1 MRHVKILK
9 PPIGGQTRWG
19 GHHQQVLWH
28 TMREVAVSEYYSE
41 GPKAAIWLMDFE
53 YPQLT
58 GVAKCELNTWE
69 WENSKVASATFEFLM
84 RARF

>member
-1 MRHVKILK
+1 MSLTGWTYLVDLCGMRHVKILK
-9 PPIGGQTRWG
+9 TPIGSQTRWG

-28 TMREVAVSEYYSE
+28 TIREVVVSEYYSE

-69 WENSKVASATFEFLM
+69 
-84 RARF
+84 

>member
-1 MRHVKILK
+1 
-9 PPIGGQTRWG
+9 
-19 GHHQQVLWH
+19 
-28 TMREVAVSEYYSE
+28 MREVAVSEYYLE
-41 GPKAAIWLMDFE
+41 GPKDAIWLMDFE

-69 WENSKVASATFEFLM
+69 WQNSKVASATFEFLM